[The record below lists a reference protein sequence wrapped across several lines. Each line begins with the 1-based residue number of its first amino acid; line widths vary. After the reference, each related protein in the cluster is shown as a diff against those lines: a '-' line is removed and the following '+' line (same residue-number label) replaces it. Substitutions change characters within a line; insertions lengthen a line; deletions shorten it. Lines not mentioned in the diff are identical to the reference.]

1 MEATL
6 IAKACEDPQKSNRPI
21 VRWTATELADE
32 MTVTNSIPQIS
43 SRWVSQLLARAAI
56 RPHRIDYWLFSKD
69 KDKAKDPNFDQR
81 VSEICQAYLD
91 AIPAYETRGIHTIC
105 MDEMTGI
112 QARSACSAICTS
124 RPVASGA
131 P

>member
-1 MEATL
+1 MPAKIRKNP
-6 IAKACEDPQKSNRPI
+6 IARS
-21 VRWTATELADE
+21 
-32 MTVTNSIPQIS
+32 
-43 SRWVSQLLARAAI
+43 AI

-105 MDEMTGI
+105 MDGMTGI
-112 QARSACSAICTS
+112 QALERIALDLL
-124 RPVASGA
+124 PA
-131 P
+131 PGHSTKREYEYRRHG